1 MSNRNQNTQNP
12 NPNGANGG
20 NGEAPNNGG
29 KQEEKKSIMKWLI
42 HTKDAIQAS
51 KAGRIGL
58 RIVKAIGV
66 GGIAYCSY
74 KAGAKSVKPTTVYI
88 REGVTEDEESETEPT
103 ETPEPENET
112 EEE

>member
-1 MSNRNQNTQNP
+1 MSNRNTQNP
-12 NPNGANGG
+12 NPNNGANGG
-20 NGEAPNNGG
+20 NGATPDNGG
-29 KQEEKKSIMKWLI
+29 KQEEKKTVMSRLI
-42 HTKDAIQAS
+42 HVKDKIQAS

-58 RIVKAIGV
+58 RIVKALGV

-88 REGVTEDEESETEPT
+88 QSGVDEDDEPETEPT
-103 ETPEPENET
+103 ETPEPENEM